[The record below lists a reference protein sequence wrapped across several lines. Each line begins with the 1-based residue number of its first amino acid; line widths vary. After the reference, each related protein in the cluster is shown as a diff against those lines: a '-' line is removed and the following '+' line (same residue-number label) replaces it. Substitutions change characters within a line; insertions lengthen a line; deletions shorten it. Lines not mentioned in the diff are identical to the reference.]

1 MEAVMI
7 LNRYEIFLKVAELG
21 NITRTAEAL
30 HYTQAGI
37 SHAISALEK
46 EAGVTL
52 LVRSST
58 GVSLTE
64 NGRRLLVPVQKLV
77 NEQRSLAQTIHEIN
91 HVVAGTLRIGTFT
104 SVSARWLPHMIRSFR
119 QKYPEVEFELLA
131 GDYNEITDSILSG
144 KVDCGF
150 LSSPAHRDFMFTPL
164 YDDPMLVF
172 MSTDH
177 PLAAKEKLTLAEVKK
192 ELLIMPIKGSDNDIM
207 AVLDKSPGKINTG
220 YMLNDDFSVMS
231 MAAHGFGITIMPE
244 LIVRNFN
251 FDFEVR
257 PLDPPCFRTIG
268 IASLPLNRV
277 SILTKTFISFLSDP
291 ANIDLTLL

>member
-1 MEAVMI
+1 METMMI

-64 NGRRLLVPVQKLV
+64 NGRRLLGPVQKLV
-77 NEQRSLAQTIHEIN
+77 NEQRSLSQTIHEMN

-104 SVSARWLPHMIRSFR
+104 SVSARWLPHMIRGFR
-119 QKYPEVEFELLA
+119 QKYPEVDFELLA

-150 LSSPAHRDFMFTPL
+150 LSSPVHRDFMFTPL

-172 MSTDH
+172 MSKDH
-177 PLAAKEKLTLAEVKK
+177 PFTAKESLTLAEVKK
-192 ELLIMPIKGSDNDIM
+192 EPLIMPIKGSDNDIM
-207 AVLDKSPGKINTG
+207 AVLDSDPGKINMR

-244 LIVRNFN
+244 LIARNFN

-291 ANIDLTLL
+291 ANIDLTVL

>member
-1 MEAVMI
+1 MI

-150 LSSPAHRDFMFTPL
+150 LSSPVHRDFMFTPL

-251 FDFEVR
+251 FDVEVR

>member
-1 MEAVMI
+1 MI

-64 NGRRLLVPVQKLV
+64 NGRRLLGPVQKLV
-77 NEQRSLAQTIHEIN
+77 NEQRSLSQTIHEMN

-104 SVSARWLPHMIRSFR
+104 SVSARWLPHMIRSFQ
-119 QKYPEVEFELLA
+119 QKYPEVDFELLA

-150 LSSPAHRDFMFTPL
+150 LSSPVHRDFMFTPL
-164 YDDPMLVF
+164 YNDPMLVF
-172 MSTDH
+172 MSKDH
-177 PLAAKEKLTLAEVKK
+177 PLTAKESLSLAEVKK
-192 ELLIMPIKGSDNDIM
+192 EPLIMPIKGSDNDIM
-207 AVLDKSPGKINTG
+207 AVLDSSPGKINTG
-220 YMLNDDFSVMS
+220 YTLNDDFSVMS

-257 PLDPPCFRTIG
+257 PLDPPCHRTIG

-277 SILTKTFISFLSDP
+277 SILTKTFIQFLSEEPDVY
-291 ANIDLTLL
+291 LKEL

>member
-37 SHAISALEK
+37 SHAISVLEK
-46 EAGVTL
+46 EADVTL

>member
-1 MEAVMI
+1 MI

-150 LSSPAHRDFMFTPL
+150 LSSPAHRDIMFTPL

-192 ELLIMPIKGSDNDIM
+192 ELLIMPIKGSDHDIM

>member
-1 MEAVMI
+1 MI

-150 LSSPAHRDFMFTPL
+150 LSSPVHRDFMFTPL

>member
-1 MEAVMI
+1 MI

-291 ANIDLTLL
+291 ANIVLTLL

>member
-1 MEAVMI
+1 MEAMMI

-64 NGRRLLVPVQKLV
+64 NGRRLLGPVQKLV
-77 NEQRSLAQTIHEIN
+77 NEQRSLSQTIHEMN

-104 SVSARWLPHMIRSFR
+104 SVSARWLPHMIRGFR
-119 QKYPEVEFELLA
+119 QKYPEVDFELLA

-150 LSSPAHRDFMFTPL
+150 LSSPVHRDFMFTPL

-172 MSTDH
+172 MSKDH
-177 PLAAKEKLTLAEVKK
+177 PFTAKESLTLAEVKK
-192 ELLIMPIKGSDNDIM
+192 EPLIMPIKGSDNDIM
-207 AVLDKSPGKINTG
+207 AVLDSDPGKINTR

-291 ANIDLTLL
+291 ANIDLTVL

>member
-1 MEAVMI
+1 MI

-64 NGRRLLVPVQKLV
+64 NGRRLLGPVQKLV
-77 NEQRSLAQTIHEIN
+77 NEQRSLSQTIHEMN

-104 SVSARWLPHMIRSFR
+104 SVSARWLPHMIRGFR
-119 QKYPEVEFELLA
+119 QKYPEVDFELLA

-150 LSSPAHRDFMFTPL
+150 LSSPVHRDFMFTPL

-172 MSTDH
+172 MSKDH
-177 PLAAKEKLTLAEVKK
+177 PFTAKESLTLAEVKK
-192 ELLIMPIKGSDNDIM
+192 EPLIMPIKGSDNDIM
-207 AVLDKSPGKINTG
+207 AVLDSDPGKINTR

-291 ANIDLTLL
+291 ANINLTVL

>member
-1 MEAVMI
+1 MEAMMI

-64 NGRRLLVPVQKLV
+64 NGRRLLGPVQKLV
-77 NEQRSLAQTIHEIN
+77 NEQRSLSQTIHEMN

-104 SVSARWLPHMIRSFR
+104 SVSARWLPHMIRGFR
-119 QKYPEVEFELLA
+119 QKYPEVDFELLA

-150 LSSPAHRDFMFTPL
+150 LSSPVHRDFMFTPL

-172 MSTDH
+172 MSKDH
-177 PLAAKEKLTLAEVKK
+177 PFTAKESLTLAEVKK
-192 ELLIMPIKGSDNDIM
+192 EPLIMPIKGSDNDIM
-207 AVLDKSPGKINTG
+207 AVLDSDPGKINTR

-291 ANIDLTLL
+291 ANINLTVL